1 MRLKQCPF
9 KDYSNKTLL
18 MFAVHLSP
26 VKKLRR
32 GFKCARENGVDC
44 PLASGRLAFVPKAGS
59 KDYFGFLTS

>member
-1 MRLKQCPF
+1 
-9 KDYSNKTLL
+9 
-18 MFAVHLSP
+18 MFVVHLSP

-44 PLASGRLAFVPKAGS
+44 VAALASGRLALVPKAGS